1 MPLPSSGRITMSEIK
16 AELGSSSN
24 SLRDYAII
32 AKAVTGDSK
41 FDAPDRLS
49 EFYNY
54 STTTTTISP
63 PVYTSFTTSTTTG
76 AEAGCYTGDFYTDFT
91 VTLRDQYGAPINATS
106 NTNFIITYDYND
118 VQDFGGGYFPG
129 SAITLTVTTGN
140 SSGTLRFYDRQYV
153 NCNFSSLCDGS
164 CYNESTGMTASPGVA
179 PTTTTT
185 TAAPTTTTT
194 TAAPTTTTT
203 TAAPTTTTT
212 TAAPTTTT
220 TTLPPLSMTISQGCT
235 GYLGTGFINITGVN
249 NGSGNYVYH
258 IGNSVIDFSN
268 PNEYSLTQSQFGLAN
283 GNYYVAVYDS
293 SQLRFVV
300 ENRNINCAVEPTT
313 TTTTTTAAPCR
324 TFEIEGYNENESVNG
339 VYTNCA
345 GFPDSFSFFGGP
357 GVVGY
362 ICAQASSAYVTSGN
376 GAAIDVGSC

>member
-1 MPLPSSGRITMSEIK
+1 MALPSSGRITMSEIK

-32 AKAVTGDSK
+32 AKAATGDSK

-49 EFYNY
+49 EFYGY
-54 STTTTTISP
+54 SPT

-179 PTTTTT
+179 PTTTSPPT
-185 TAAPTTTTT
+185 TA
-194 TAAPTTTTT
+194 
-203 TAAPTTTTT
+203 
-212 TAAPTTTT
+212 
-220 TTLPPLSMTISQGCT
+220 PPIRRVTRLST
-235 GYLGTGFINITGVN
+235 
-249 NGSGNYVYH
+249 
-258 IGNSVIDFSN
+258 
-268 PNEYSLTQSQFGLAN
+268 
-283 GNYYVAVYDS
+283 
-293 SQLRFVV
+293 
-300 ENRNINCAVEPTT
+300 
-313 TTTTTTAAPCR
+313 
-324 TFEIEGYNENESVNG
+324 
-339 VYTNCA
+339 
-345 GFPDSFSFFGGP
+345 
-357 GVVGY
+357 
-362 ICAQASSAYVTSGN
+362 
-376 GAAIDVGSC
+376 